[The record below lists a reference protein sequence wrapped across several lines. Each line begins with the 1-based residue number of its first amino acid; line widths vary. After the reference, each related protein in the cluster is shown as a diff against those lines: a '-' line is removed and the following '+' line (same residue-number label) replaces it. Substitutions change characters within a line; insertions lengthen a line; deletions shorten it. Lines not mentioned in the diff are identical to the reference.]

1 MSDDPAGTV
10 RRAYE
15 AWNGGDM
22 DAFFEIVAPDVEWWP
37 SEQSPEPGP
46 FRGRDALAGFMRS
59 YFDSFDEIM
68 FELEDVVPGGEADQ
82 VLVLLTLHT
91 RGKGSGVE
99 VEIRIGHVLT
109 VRDGKIARGRVYTD
123 LDDARAAAGLT

>member
-1 MSDDPAGTV
+1 VSDEPAEIV

-22 DAFFEIVAPDVEWWP
+22 DAFFEVMAPDVEWWP

-46 FRGRDALAGFMRS
+46 FRGRDELGGFMRS
-59 YFDSFDEIM
+59 YFDSFDEIR
-68 FELEDVVPGGEADQ
+68 FELEDVVPGGERDQ
-82 VLVLLTLHT
+82 VLVVLVLHT

-99 VEIRIGHVLT
+99 VDIRIGHLLI
-109 VRDGKIARGRVYTD
+109 VRDGMVARGRVYTIPD
-123 LDDARAAAGLT
+123 EAREAAGLT